1 MTTPGRRE
9 ELARRLREVRRRVEH
24 ACHEA
29 ARSPEEVTLV
39 VVTKFFPASDALL
52 LAELGVTD
60 VGENRDQEA
69 QAKYAEV
76 KRVVPELVVHF
87 VGQVQSNKARSVAGY
102 ADVVHTV
109 DRPKLVAALERG
121 AQAAGRTLDVLV
133 QISLDDPTV
142 APSARPEVN
151 RGGVVPAASGD
162 LAAMLTGCEHLRLRG
177 VMAVAPLGE
186 DPDAAFGRL
195 AQVAHGIQAEH
206 PEAAW
211 ISAGMSG
218 DLEAAIRH
226 GATHV
231 RVGTAILGS
240 RPVLR

>member
-1 MTTPGRRE
+1 MSTLGRRE
-9 ELARRLREVRRRVEH
+9 ELASGLHDVRRRIEQ

-29 ARSPEEVTLV
+29 ARAPEEVTLV

-69 QAKYAEV
+69 RLKYAEV
-76 KRVVPELVVHF
+76 KAVVPELVLHF
-87 VGQVQSNKARSVAGY
+87 VGQLQSNKARSVAGY

-109 DRPKLVAALERG
+109 DRPKLVSALDRA

-133 QISLDDPTV
+133 QVSLDDPAV
-142 APSARPEVN
+142 APSARPEIN
-151 RGGVVPAASGD
+151 RGGVAPDAAGD
-162 LAAMLTGCEHLRLRG
+162 LAALVAGCGQLRLKG

-186 DPDAAFGRL
+186 DPDAAFARL
-195 AQVAHGIQAEH
+195 AQMAHGIRAENR
-206 PEAAW
+206 EASW

-218 DLEAAIRH
+218 DLEAAVRH
-226 GATHV
+226 GATHL

-240 RPVLR
+240 RPALR